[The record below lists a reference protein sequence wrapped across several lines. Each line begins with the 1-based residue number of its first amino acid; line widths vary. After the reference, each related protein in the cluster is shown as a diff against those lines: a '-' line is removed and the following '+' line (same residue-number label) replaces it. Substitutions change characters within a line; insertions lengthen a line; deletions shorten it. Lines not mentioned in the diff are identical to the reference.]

1 MFWTRLISGAVLL
14 VILAAAII
22 CGNWILWGLCFLI
35 SLIGLYELYR
45 VFGFEKKL
53 LGAAGYLAVIVYYMN
68 LRLGHITDDMIMV
81 NMLVLMMMAIYV
93 FSYPRYRAKQIAEA
107 FFGVFY
113 VGVMLSFIY
122 QIRMPV
128 NGFYDTW
135 LIFICAWGCD
145 TCAYCAGMLFGK
157 HKMVP
162 KLSPKK
168 TIEGAV
174 GGVLGAALIGA
185 IYGAVLYGKFS
196 FPVQRIGAYAIICGC
211 GAVIA
216 QIGDLAASAIKRN
229 YEVKDYGHLI
239 PGHGGILD
247 RFDSVILTAPMIYVL
262 AEFLVQH

>member
-1 MFWTRLISGAVLL
+1 MFWTRLISGAVML
-14 VILAAAII
+14 VILAAAIYI
-22 CGNWILWGLCFLI
+22 GDWLLWGLCFAV
-35 SLIGLYELYR
+35 SLIGLFELYR

-53 LGAAGYLAVIVYYMN
+53 LGAAGYFAVIVHYLN
-68 LRLGHITDDMIMV
+68 LRFSWIADDMISIILLLTL
-81 NMLVLMMMAIYV
+81 MLVIYV
-93 FSYPRYRAKQIAEA
+93 LRYPHYRAKQIAEA

-113 VGVMLSFIY
+113 VAVMLSFIY
-122 QIRMPV
+122 EIRLPV
-128 NGFYDTW
+128 NGLFDTV
-135 LIFICAWGCD
+135 LIFISAWGCD

-162 KLSPKK
+162 LLSPKK

-174 GGVLGAALIGA
+174 GGVAGAALIGA
-185 IYGAVLYGKFS
+185 LYGAFLYVHYDFS
-196 FPVQRIGAYAIICGC
+196 VYRIAVYAVICGV
-211 GAVIA
+211 GALVA

-262 AEFLVQH
+262 AEFLVQR